1 MKIEDQELLCLLL
14 HPDKKDMLSSEL
26 YSYDCYCSFHFISF
40 CRFFVKLQLFSFFGD
55 LIATNSFSLDTKLVA
70 NFGLLFNTL

>member
-26 YSYDCYCSFHFISF
+26 YSNDCYPSFHFISF
-40 CRFFVKLQLFSFFGD
+40 C
-55 LIATNSFSLDTKLVA
+55 
-70 NFGLLFNTL
+70 